1 MPSLI
6 HECGAAWVM
15 QSIARARRPGF
26 VLDDWDDTMFM
37 PRLLEMLLA
46 RLSRYFLCS
55 LASFR
60 GSAVALDMRCGVGHM
75 DMAPGV
81 CLWKAFPM

>member
-1 MPSLI
+1 M
-6 HECGAAWVM
+6 
-15 QSIARARRPGF
+15 ARRVG
-26 VLDDWDDTMFM
+26 V
-37 PRLLEMLLA
+37 LEMLLA
-46 RLSRYFLCS
+46 RLSQYILCS

-60 GSAVALDMRCGVGHM
+60 GSAVVLDMRCGVGHM